1 MDLKIQYLLLPLND
15 QYRYI
20 WKGYEIIIFFAN
32 LFGLLLSQVL
42 DKITYK
48 CDIIKRNM
56 IVLLVVQGMV
66 HSTRPLITYAI
77 RVIYICTESKPL

>member
-1 MDLKIQYLLLPLND
+1 MDLKLQYLLLALND

-20 WKGYEIIIFFAN
+20 GKCFEIIIFFAN

-66 HSTRPLITYAI
+66 HSTRPLIAYAI